1 MKLSRLF
8 IYDDYKG
15 TKDYLKTQSRYELA
29 RTLLYFGISGSLF
42 IAGIITTGD
51 RMNLL
56 TVAAVLGCLPACKSA
71 VDTFMFLRYK
81 GCSTENA
88 DIIAAHMDGLNG
100 LYDRVFTS
108 YSTNYQIAHITVKGN
123 TLCGFTE
130 DVKFDENAFN
140 EHITILL
147 QKDGFK
153 DVSVKIFKD
162 INKYTTRLEQL
173 KTLDTSD
180 KNTAGI
186 ISTLNNVS
194 L

>member
-1 MKLSRLF
+1 MKISRLF

-15 TKDYLKTQSRYELA
+15 TKDYLKTQSRYELV
-29 RTLLYFGISGSLF
+29 RTLLYFGISVSLF
-42 IAGIITTGD
+42 IAGIIATGD

-71 VDTFMFLRYK
+71 IDTYMFMRYK
-81 GCSTENA
+81 GCSPENA
-88 DIIAAHMDGLNG
+88 EIISTHMEGLNG
-100 LYDRVFTS
+100 LYDRIFTS
-108 YSTNYQIAHITVKGN
+108 YSTNYQIAHITIKGN

-130 DVKFDENAFN
+130 DMKFDENAFN

-153 DVSVKIFKD
+153 DVSVKIFQD
-162 INKYTTRLEQL
+162 INKYTARLEQL
-173 KTLDTSD
+173 KLLDASD

-186 ISTLNNVS
+186 IRTLNNVS